1 MIEESNA
8 IIPFDP
14 EMTGL
19 APASERFQLA
29 VFSERRERALCELRT
44 LSGISELARSLK
56 PDRVYRL
63 VVPEGKVLQK
73 GKDGLYRG
81 VVYRTDGKISQHAK
95 FERVPPNLARVA
107 TAVGTQVM
115 LVSISMQL
123 NRVEEAITAVSEELH
138 NDRIGE
144 VLAGVQQFEVA
155 MYMERG
161 SRRDGAIQNA
171 IQSLTEGLVK
181 VTLELRS
188 RIQDLPEP
196 TNTFW
201 DNWDPRGS
209 KAKIAASQLR
219 LTEDAFKVAVH
230 GASVLAECYAALEEP
245 QAGVMAMTRCLE
257 DIHDSGIPAAAEKAR
272 LAEVQDQR
280 HLPETPWLQFDEKY
294 LAFTSRAKQTVLDA
308 KTLEQGSV
316 AIDFQANELMEV
328 L

>member
-1 MIEESNA
+1 MTEESNA
-8 IIPFDP
+8 VIPFDP
-14 EMTGL
+14 AMTGL

-44 LSGISELARSLK
+44 LSGVPELARSLK

-107 TAVGTQVM
+107 TAVGTQIM

-138 NDRIGE
+138 NDRIGD

-155 MYMERG
+155 MHMEQG

-181 VTLELRS
+181 
-188 RIQDLPEP
+188 INP
-196 TNTFW
+196 
-201 DNWDPRGS
+201 
-209 KAKIAASQLR
+209 
-219 LTEDAFKVAVH
+219 
-230 GASVLAECYAALEEP
+230 
-245 QAGVMAMTRCLE
+245 
-257 DIHDSGIPAAAEKAR
+257 
-272 LAEVQDQR
+272 
-280 HLPETPWLQFDEKY
+280 
-294 LAFTSRAKQTVLDA
+294 
-308 KTLEQGSV
+308 
-316 AIDFQANELMEV
+316 
-328 L
+328 